1 VEHIH
6 VQYIEKVE
14 TGTEGKKKRKKVR
27 QTRTL
32 CLRLVWYRDECIK
45 RSIPTQKNGIKRVKN
60 AKNIHKTRLKN
71 GAYPFTLLKMGQKNG
86 E

>member
-1 VEHIH
+1 MATKIKLIL
-6 VQYIEKVE
+6 QKVP
-14 TGTEGKKKRKKVR
+14 R
-27 QTRTL
+27 
-32 CLRLVWYRDECIK
+32 CIK

>member
-1 VEHIH
+1 MRMDC
-6 VQYIEKVE
+6 
-14 TGTEGKKKRKKVR
+14 GKS
-27 QTRTL
+27 TL
-32 CLRLVWYRDECIK
+32 CPQKGAYMCIK

>member
-1 VEHIH
+1 MLIAG
-6 VQYIEKVE
+6 Q
-14 TGTEGKKKRKKVR
+14 G
-27 QTRTL
+27 
-32 CLRLVWYRDECIK
+32 CIK